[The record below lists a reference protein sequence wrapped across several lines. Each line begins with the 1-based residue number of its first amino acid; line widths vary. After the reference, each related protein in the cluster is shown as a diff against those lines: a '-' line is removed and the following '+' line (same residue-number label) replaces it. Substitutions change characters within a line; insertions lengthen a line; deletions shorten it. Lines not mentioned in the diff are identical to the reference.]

1 MIDHKYNL
9 YFSRIR
15 EINLVDHDPLRNI
28 EDLFEN
34 IEFNTEETNN
44 INLDKINFSKKDNLK
59 HMKFYNFFNKSRDII
74 YDLADDRNHLAN
86 EDQYQPE

>member
-15 EINLVDHDPLRNI
+15 EINLVDHDPMRNI

-34 IEFNTEETNN
+34 IEFNSDETNN
-44 INLDKINFSKKDNLK
+44 INLDKLNFSKKDNLK

-74 YDLADDRNHLAN
+74 
-86 EDQYQPE
+86 

>member
-1 MIDHKYNL
+1 MDLEYSIDHRYNL

-15 EINLVDHDPLRNI
+15 EINLVDHDPMRNI

-44 INLDKINFSKKDNLK
+44 IMLDKVSYSKKDNLK
-59 HMKFYNFFNKSRDII
+59 HMKFYNFFNKSRDVI
-74 YDLADDRNHLAN
+74 
-86 EDQYQPE
+86 